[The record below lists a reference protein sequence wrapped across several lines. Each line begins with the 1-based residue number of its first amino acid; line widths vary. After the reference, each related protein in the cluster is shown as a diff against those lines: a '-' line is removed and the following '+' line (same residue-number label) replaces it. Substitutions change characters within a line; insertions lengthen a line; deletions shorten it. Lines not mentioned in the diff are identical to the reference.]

1 MDYMMPQMD
10 GIEATRLIREKH
22 PAYRKVPIIA
32 FTANAVTEARKL
44 LLNGGMDD
52 FLPKPVKSQE
62 LEFMLRKWLSD

>member
-1 MDYMMPQMD
+1 M
-10 GIEATRLIREKH
+10 H
-22 PAYRKVPIIA
+22 PAYRKIPIIA